1 MGIIYPFLLTAISGS
16 SIYSYILDLGHLAT
30 YYLMAKMAF
39 SSFLKGS
46 LPPLKS
52 SGFLKYIY
60 ILEVTHECG
69 KKIQKV

>member
-1 MGIIYPFLLTAISGS
+1 MENPTDVKTYFLTF
-16 SIYSYILDLGHLAT
+16 
-30 YYLMAKMAF
+30 KMAF

-52 SGFLKYIY
+52 IGFLKYIY
-60 ILEVTHECG
+60 ILEVTHEYG